1 MFRMIFMSN
10 VQIVFTENYN
20 ELDNKDQILVL
31 TWLLLNILA
40 FVMRFEIFDKNMKC
54 WIIEFNYQMDVLQQW
69 LWWFEVMFQDGAW

>member
-1 MFRMIFMSN
+1 MSKLSALK
-10 VQIVFTENYN
+10 I
-20 ELDNKDQILVL
+20 ELDYKDQSLVL

-40 FVMRFEIFDKNMKC
+40 FVMRFELFDKNMKC